1 MLCGGMLSV
10 CRYVCFS
17 DDGLRL
23 LVDILR
29 MIQPSFVV
37 QLRMDASHE
46 TKHLPNITPD
56 FVANTP
62 GLISNQVRLLLLTCT
77 CTC

>member
-1 MLCGGMLSV
+1 MFCVIM
-10 CRYVCFS
+10 FMS
-17 DDGLRL
+17 DDGLHL
-23 LVDILR
+23 LVDILS

-37 QLRMDASHE
+37 QLRMDAGHE

-62 GLISNQVRLLLLTCT
+62 GLISNQVA
-77 CTC
+77 